1 MQIKKPSMFYRLKI
15 CPASMSHKRR
25 VEWTVKDWIRKLD
38 RKFLVDERKIALSL
52 ATVKFIPSFL
62 TWQTFN
68 LFSCPQTPRQF
79 FSKWT
84 KVSLEA
90 LKRITQGQFCV
101 CYAETWRKWAL
112 SKYFIFTSNE
122 DTCWF
127 LEDYNKGNCY
137 QLSRESWN
145 QIDIQKAAIADSDN
159 QFNPFSTN
167 VPLIYKP
174 DSWFLLAKC
183 LL

>member
-1 MQIKKPSMFYRLKI
+1 MLKL

-112 SKYFIFTSNE
+112 SKYFIFTSNKILADSWKTITKE
-122 DTCWF
+122 TVINY
-127 LEDYNKGNCY
+127 LEKAGIKLTFKRLPLLIQIINLTHFR
-137 QLSRESWN
+137 QMFHLFIN
-145 QIDIQKAAIADSDN
+145 QIAG
-159 QFNPFSTN
+159 F
-167 VPLIYKP
+167 Y
-174 DSWFLLAKC
+174 
-183 LL
+183 